1 MENRAMDRIRD
12 EMAKEKGAYVRVIGE
27 FLTGWL
33 LKHPEDA
40 GKILADGKTIKGS
53 LEAMRLFAQNHK
65 EGTVAVVDDETAF
78 RIVLEYFGIKKD
90 AKPEQ
95 PHTSAEPHAS
105 ADDDFD
111 LDALMGV
118 GR

>member
-1 MENRAMDRIRD
+1 MENRAMDKIRD
-12 EMAKEKGAYVRVIGE
+12 EMAKGKGAYVRVIGE
-27 FLTGWL
+27 FLTDWL
-33 LKHPEDA
+33 LKHPED
-40 GKILADGKTIKGS
+40 GEKIMADGKTIKGS
-53 LEAMRLFAQNHK
+53 LEAMRVYAQNHK
-65 EGTVAVVDDETAF
+65 EGNVAVVDDETAF
-78 RIVLEYFGIKKD
+78 GIVLEYFGIKKG

-95 PHTSAEPHAS
+95 PHTS